1 MKVSDADLIV
11 CARLTR
17 TALGLAAPARLTGP
31 ARDQAVVQL
40 AGTAPGR
47 TDLLARCA
55 GLAVGLHEGA
65 PDEDRYLRAAQLCI
79 DAGADTALINAWIA
93 EGRRTRRAA
102 QS

>member
-1 MKVSDADLIV
+1 MMVSDADMIV

-17 TALGLAAPARLTGP
+17 TALGLAEPRLTGP

-40 AGTAPGR
+40 ASTAPGR

-55 GLAVGLHEGA
+55 GLAVGLHEGD

-79 DAGADTALINAWIA
+79 DAGADTALINGWIA
-93 EGRRTRRAA
+93 EGRRTRSAA
-102 QS
+102 RP